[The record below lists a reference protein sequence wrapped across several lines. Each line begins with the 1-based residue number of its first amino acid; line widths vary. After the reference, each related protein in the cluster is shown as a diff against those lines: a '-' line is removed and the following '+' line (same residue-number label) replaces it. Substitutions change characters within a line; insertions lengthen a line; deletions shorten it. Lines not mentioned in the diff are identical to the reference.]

1 MGMFDYF
8 VIEDYSVHPELE
20 KVAPTPDELESMKK
34 SIDYDAWQT
43 KSLDSMMDT
52 YKLLDDG
59 TILKI
64 THDWD
69 YGAPS
74 DTTEIKEEP
83 FPYHGVI
90 RVHDYRTLEYHEEG
104 DSKKTRWIALS
115 LYFTSGKL
123 TGVEIDED
131 KIEEHGPYKPM
142 TLLKHI
148 KEVVKIDEVKIER
161 PTKYYI
167 YSWVIQQD
175 ETSKQWAIFDNQHR
189 VNLIDG
195 AVMPYIP
202 HEGPLYSY
210 DCQYEAADALRCF
223 LAEVQAGNYD
233 EEELLQ

>member
-8 VIEDYSVHPELE
+8 VIEDYSIHPELE
-20 KVAPTPDELESMKK
+20 KVVPTKEEVEAMKK
-34 SIDYDAWQT
+34 STDYGEWQT
-43 KSLDSMMDT
+43 KSLDCFMET
-52 YKLLDDG
+52 YKLLKDC
-59 TILKI
+59 TLLKI
-64 THDWD
+64 THDWE
-69 YGAPS
+69 YGTPA

-90 RVHDYRTLEYHEEG
+90 NAHDYRILEYYEDGH
-104 DSKKTRWIALS
+104 SKKTRFIGIKLT
-115 LYFTSGKL
+115 FTAGKL
-123 TGVEIDED
+123 TDVNIKED
-131 KIEEHGPYKPM
+131 KIEEIEPHKPM
-142 TLLKHI
+142 TLLRHI
-148 KEVVKIDEVKIER
+148 KEVVNIDEVKIDK

-210 DCQYEAADALRCF
+210 ECQYEAADALRCF
-223 LAEVQAGNYD
+223 LADVQAGNYD
-233 EEELLQ
+233 EEELLK